1 MVNFYD
7 FSLHVF
13 ASSFVNFLT
22 FSSNFDQK
30 QLISSIN
37 RKDKCQFAL
46 LMTLFGKNKIE
57 FSSCN
62 THGKVFTF
70 GNFIGNFP
78 RFSLTYLMKN
88 KKFSQ
93 TFMKAWILKYEN
105 YEKLFLKVDRKAR
118 KYDVKMRQELLSGEN
133 RDGDWKFWK
142 FSSPKFRKMEKIE
155 RNVEKNWTV
164 AAHW

>member
-13 ASSFVNFLT
+13 ASIFVNFFT
-22 FSSNFDQK
+22 FSLNFDQK
-30 QLISSIN
+30 HSFSSN
-37 RKDKCQFAL
+37 KGKDKCQFAL
-46 LMTLFGKNKIE
+46 LMTLFGKSRTE
-57 FSSCN
+57 FSPCN
-62 THGKVFTF
+62 THGKVFTV
-70 GNFIGNFP
+70 GNFIGNFTH
-78 RFSLTYLMKN
+78 FALTYSMKN

-93 TFMKAWILKYEN
+93 TLMKAWILKHEN

-142 FSSPKFRKMEKIE
+142 FSSAKFRKMEKIE
-155 RNVEKNWTV
+155 RNMEQNWTT